1 MPTNL
6 LPYLALVPYA
16 AVALGLTATLAL
28 FLSLKIEIRRNSRRE
43 RRRVDELLERL
54 RDGSSGM
61 PVPET
66 ILVPAPGRAGLN
78 INRRTHILRLLR
90 KGEDAAHIAAALG
103 VPQTEVELLVRVQRM
118 MNPEAQA
125 MTQAAAAGR
134 PE

>member
-1 MPTNL
+1 MTSDL

-16 AVALGLTATLAL
+16 AIALGLGATLAL

-54 RDGSSGM
+54 RDASPAVSA
-61 PVPET
+61 PEAVF
-66 ILVPAPGRAGLN
+66 VPASGRAGLN
-78 INRRTHILRLLR
+78 INRRTHILRLVR

-103 VPQTEVELLVRVQRM
+103 VPQKEVELLVRVQRM

-125 MTQAAAAGR
+125 NTRAAAAGSR
-134 PE
+134 